1 MLHGVFLD
9 LSISYLK
16 MELSQGFLSPIIFTM
31 CINKLLVILTT
42 SGIWCHIGSAYIGAL
57 SYADDITLLCP
68 VIRGINVIIV
78 LCCEYAKEYNVTFN
92 QKKTVCIKFGSK
104 ITIDEHVSPNG
115 FLCNGQIL

>member
-31 CINKLLVILTT
+31 YINKLLVILTT
-42 SGIWCHIGSAYIGAL
+42 SGIWCHIGAL

-68 VIRGINVIIV
+68 GIRGLNVIIV

-104 ITIDEHVSPNG
+104 ITIDEHVSLNG

>member
-31 CINKLLVILTT
+31 YINKLLVILTT
-42 SGIWCHIGSAYIGAL
+42 SGIWSHIGSAYIGAL

-78 LCCEYAKEYNVTFN
+78 LCCEYAK
-92 QKKTVCIKFGSK
+92 
-104 ITIDEHVSPNG
+104 
-115 FLCNGQIL
+115 